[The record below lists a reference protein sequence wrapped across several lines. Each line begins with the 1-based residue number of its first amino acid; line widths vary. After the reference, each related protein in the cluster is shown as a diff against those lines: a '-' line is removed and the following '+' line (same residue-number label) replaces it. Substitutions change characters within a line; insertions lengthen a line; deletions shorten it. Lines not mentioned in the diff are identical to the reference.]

1 MNLIPPS
8 PPLEP
13 GDSLTRD
20 EFERRY
26 EAMPGLKKA
35 ELIEGVVVMPSPI
48 RWNHHARPH
57 IHLGSWVGVYEAATP
72 GVQAGDN
79 GSVRLDLDNEPQ
91 PDLTLILDPA
101 LGGQAKLSED
111 DYIEGAPEWIGEIA
125 ASSASIDLNTKLRVY
140 RRNNVREY
148 VVWRVLD
155 KTVDWFVLR
164 QGQYQPLP
172 RSGTGCYQSEVFPGL
187 WLDPAALVLFDLAMV
202 LQVLQTGI
210 ASPEHGAFV
219 ARLQAAGS
227 DRR

>member
-26 EAMPGLKKA
+26 EAMPNLKKA

-57 IHLGSWVGVYEAATP
+57 IHLGGWLAAYEAGTP

-91 PDLTLILDPA
+91 PDLTLIVDPT
-101 LGGQAKLSED
+101 LGGQARLSED

-125 ASSASIDLNTKLRVY
+125 ASSASIDLNTKFRVY

-155 KTVDWFVLR
+155 KTVDWFVMR
-164 QGQYQPLP
+164 QGQYERLPL
-172 RSGTGCYQSEVFPGL
+172 SATGFYQSEMFPGL
-187 WLDPAALVLFDLAMV
+187 WLDPAALVLFDLAKV
-202 LQVLQTGI
+202 LQVVQEGI
-210 ASPEHGAFV
+210 ASPEHAAFV
-219 ARLQAAGS
+219 ARLQVPK
-227 DRR
+227 